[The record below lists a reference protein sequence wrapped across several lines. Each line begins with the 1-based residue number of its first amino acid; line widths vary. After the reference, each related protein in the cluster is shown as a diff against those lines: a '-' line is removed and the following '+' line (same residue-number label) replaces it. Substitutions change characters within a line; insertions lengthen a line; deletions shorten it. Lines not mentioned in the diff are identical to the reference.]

1 MNCPS
6 IVDLMT
12 ADCPDDK
19 RPDQVTVGDLAYL
32 RALYSAD
39 LESPVAIER
48 SNIGV
53 MMVRA
58 LADRR

>member
-1 MNCPS
+1 LPS
-6 IVDLMT
+6 SVDLMT

-32 RALYSAD
+32 RVLYSAD
-39 LESPVAIER
+39 LETPVALER

-53 MMVRA
+53 MMLRA
-58 LADRR
+58 FADRR